1 MNFEE
6 PELIAT
12 GDLEFSDLPCGRM
25 NWNKFSSFALTFD
38 PKKEHLTADD
48 LAAVGEKIPSAR
60 HNVKVLRAIL
70 YNWQRIWNNTTEEPP
85 ASFFIKVNDVVELMK
100 NKITGRDEN

>member
-1 MNFEE
+1 
-6 PELIAT
+6 
-12 GDLEFSDLPCGRM
+12 M